1 MTKKRN
7 GITARQFS
15 SRFTKIVSDYL
26 SALPAGEQERRIR
39 NAARTAL
46 GASRAE
52 HPTSC
57 RVEETRAIPLLS
69 RSRE

>member
-1 MTKKRN
+1 MTKKRKR
-7 GITARQFS
+7 ITAREFS
-15 SRFTKIVSDYL
+15 SRFTKIVSRHL
-26 SALPAGEQERRIR
+26 SALPTGEQERRIK